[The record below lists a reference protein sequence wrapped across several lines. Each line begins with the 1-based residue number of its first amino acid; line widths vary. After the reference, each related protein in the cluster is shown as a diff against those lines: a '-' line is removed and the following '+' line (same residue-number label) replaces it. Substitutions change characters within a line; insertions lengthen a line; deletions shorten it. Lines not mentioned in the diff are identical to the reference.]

1 MSSIRLHTN
10 YRTGVTTISN
20 IFIDSFMP
28 SANGSYVKVYL
39 YLLRCLCEGGHN
51 LTINSIADHLE
62 DTEKDIVRALNYW
75 EKVNL
80 LVTERNENGAIT
92 SILLHEPGYNQV
104 ADDMAA
110 SIATTFSNSTENSET
125 YNNSIKTDVNKKK
138 PSVPTNITTEEAAP
152 KSQAVE
158 FQPITFLPEEIKAL
172 TSDEEV
178 QWAMNTIELYLERT
192 IRSDEVQLVLN
203 LYETY
208 KFSTDLILH
217 LFDYCISKGK
227 KHRAYI
233 EKVALE
239 WANAAICTPE
249 QADDFSVNY
258 NKNYNAVMRVYGL
271 NRNPGD
277 AEKKYINKWCYHFN
291 FDLELIIEACNR
303 CLLNIQ
309 KPDFKYTNSILESWH
324 KAGVIKIADI
334 EKLDSLHNQKNT
346 TSKVSTNNSKN
357 KNKFNA
363 FPQRAYTPKDYSE
376 MEKKLLEKRLE
387 KR

>member
-1 MSSIRLHTN
+1 MATIRLHTN

-39 YLLRCLCEGGHN
+39 YLLRCLSEGGYD
-51 LTINSIADHLE
+51 LTITSIADHLE

-80 LVTERNENGAIT
+80 LIIERNEDGTIT
-92 SILLHEPGYNQV
+92 SILLQEPGYDQTV
-104 ADDMAA
+104 EDTAA
-110 SIATTFSNSTENSET
+110 SISATYSDIPEPSDET
-125 YNNSIKTDVNKKK
+125 VNNKKTATIK
-138 PSVPTNITTEEAAP
+138 NQQTMAEETPSNPCR
-152 KSQAVE
+152 SDE
-158 FQPITFLPEEIKAL
+158 FQQIAFTNEQIQAF

-178 QWAMNTIELYLERT
+178 EWAMNTIELYLERT
-192 IRSDEVQLVLN
+192 MRSDEIQLVLN

-233 EKVALE
+233 ERVALE
-239 WANAAICTPE
+239 WANAEIRTPE
-249 QADDFSVNY
+249 QASDFSVNY
-258 NKNYNAVMRVYGL
+258 DKNYNTIMRAYGL

-277 AEKKYINKWCYHFN
+277 AEKKYINKWCYHYG
-291 FDLELIIEACNR
+291 FDLDIIVEACNR
-303 CLLNIQ
+303 CILNIQ
-309 KPDFKYTNSILESWH
+309 KPDFKYTNTIIEAWH
-324 KAGVIKIADI
+324 KAGVKKFADI
-334 EKLDSLHNQKNT
+334 TKLDSLHTKNSTSKT
-346 TSKVSTNNSKN
+346 TSNSSATTKN

-363 FPQRAYTPKDYSE
+363 FPQRSYTSKDYSE

-387 KR
+387 KH

>member
-1 MSSIRLHTN
+1 MTTIRLHTN

-28 SANGSYVKVYL
+28 SANGNYVKVYL
-39 YLLRCLCEGGHN
+39 YLLRCLGEGGYD
-51 LTINSIADHLE
+51 LTITSIADHLE

-80 LVTERNENGAIT
+80 LIIERNEDGTIT
-92 SILLHEPGYNQV
+92 SILLQEPGYDQTV
-104 ADDMAA
+104 EDMAA
-110 SIATTFSNSTENSET
+110 SISVAYSDIPEPSDRTVNTKKTAAIKNQQEIIAEETPSNHSSSN
-125 YNNSIKTDVNKKK
+125 
-138 PSVPTNITTEEAAP
+138 
-152 KSQAVE
+152 E
-158 FQPITFLPEEIKAL
+158 FQQIAFTNEQIQAF

-178 QWAMNTIELYLERT
+178 EWAMNTIELYLERT
-192 IRSDEVQLVLN
+192 MRSDEIQLVLN

-233 EKVALE
+233 ERVALE
-239 WANAAICTPE
+239 WANAEIRTPE
-249 QADDFSVNY
+249 QASDFSVNY
-258 NKNYNAVMRVYGL
+258 DKNYNTIMRAYGL

-277 AEKKYINKWCYHFN
+277 AEKKYINKWCYHYG
-291 FDLELIIEACNR
+291 FDLDIIVEACNR
-303 CLLNIQ
+303 CILNIQ
-309 KPDFKYTNSILESWH
+309 KPDFKYTNTIIESWH
-324 KAGVIKIADI
+324 KAGVKKFADI
-334 EKLDSLHNQKNT
+334 AKLDSLHTKNSTSKATPNT
-346 TSKVSTNNSKN
+346 TAATKN

-363 FPQRAYTPKDYSE
+363 FPQRSYTSKDYSE

-387 KR
+387 KH